1 MGAGSLSGMIVAI
14 MQLQTG
20 ISMPSALM
28 PQATPSGARTAWW
41 YQPQPWWGGPPPK
54 QEKEKPI
61 VERAVVIP
69 EPNSNSL
76 LVRGPKAEVAKAV
89 ALIKRLDA
97 GGNPQWTANG
107 MPVIATADYDECAF
121 SVPDGAGG
129 AIIMSYYGAVNR
141 IAADRTLPWGPANNP
156 VVYSTSGSS
165 WGPKLMSDGQGGAI
179 LTWIENVD
187 TAVQRVDNNGN
198 LLWNGGNPVLL
209 TTTGASE
216 CPRII
221 SDGAGGAIIMW
232 TDNRNMPDQI
242 YAQRVNSN
250 GATQWTANGIQVTDA
265 DIKGYSHG
273 LASDAAGGAFVTWF
287 DSNDDNLYAQ
297 RINSNGNH
305 VWAAAAQLTTTGDYD
320 DTSDPPRKTVED
332 GSGGFVT
339 VWVNDSYKIMAQ
351 RVSGNGNVQ
360 WTANGVV
367 LSNAAGSKE
376 CSRIEGNGHGGSVA
390 IWRDN
395 RNSAITGQDIYMQGV
410 DLHGN
415 LGNPQA
421 PAATVPTLN
430 EWGIIILSLLMAGA
444 ALWTM
449 RRREVAG

>member
-1 MGAGSLSGMIVAI
+1 
-14 MQLQTG
+14 
-20 ISMPSALM
+20 
-28 PQATPSGARTAWW
+28 
-41 YQPQPWWGGPPPK
+41 
-54 QEKEKPI
+54 
-61 VERAVVIP
+61 
-69 EPNSNSL
+69 
-76 LVRGPKAEVAKAV
+76 
-89 ALIKRLDA
+89 
-97 GGNPQWTANG
+97 
-107 MPVIATADYDECAF
+107 
-121 SVPDGAGG
+121 
-129 AIIMSYYGAVNR
+129 
-141 IAADRTLPWGPANNP
+141 
-156 VVYSTSGSS
+156 
-165 WGPKLMSDGQGGAI
+165 MSDGQGGAI

-273 LASDAAGGAFVTWF
+273 FASDAAGGAFVTWF

-320 DTSDPPRKTVED
+320 DTSDPPRKTVGD